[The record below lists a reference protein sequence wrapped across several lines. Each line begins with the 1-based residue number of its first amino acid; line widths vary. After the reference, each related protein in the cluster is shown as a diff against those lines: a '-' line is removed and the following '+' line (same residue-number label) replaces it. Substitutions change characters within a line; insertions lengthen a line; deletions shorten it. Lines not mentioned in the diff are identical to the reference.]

1 MSIKGNLETFDLS
14 SLLQMLNYE
23 KKTGRLKITS
33 KDNEV
38 LIILQQGD
46 VVFATEAR
54 KTNRL
59 GLLLMNNGLID
70 QQALDSCLTLSRR
83 KNQSIGKTLVQE
95 GYITARELN
104 DFLLKQAE
112 NSIYDVFLWE
122 SGGFVYNDVDVNLK
136 RFAGRNFHTMNLLL
150 EASRRIDELK
160 VLKKQIPN
168 EQAIVKLAGDA
179 ADDREEVEFNSD
191 EKRLLSMVD
200 GLASV
205 RQILDQ
211 TGYDDFTGYKLLNS
225 LLSSGKVK
233 LLQVLEPEELA
244 KHALTQ
250 FQGVDSRQFRQTLDS
265 IGLSRSSVL
274 RLSLTRIF
282 REALDIPLLLE
293 TVDNEAKKIA
303 GSPEQEDLRKLKED
317 HRVPL
322 MNAVLELLW
331 QATAECR

>member
-33 KDNEV
+33 EDNEV
-38 LIILQQGD
+38 QIILRQGD

-59 GLLLMNNGLID
+59 GLLLMNNDLID
-70 QQALDSCLTLSRR
+70 QQALDSCLALSRQ

-95 GYITARELN
+95 GYITARQLN

-160 VLKKQIPN
+160 ALKKQIPN
-168 EQAIVKLAGDA
+168 EQAIVKPAGDS
-179 ADDREEVEFNSD
+179 ADSSGEIEFNSE

-225 LLSSGKVK
+225 LISSGKVK
-233 LLQVLEPEELA
+233 LIHVLEPEELA
-244 KHALTQ
+244 KRTLTQ
-250 FQGVDSRQFRQTLDS
+250 FQGVDSGQFRQTLDLL
-265 IGLSRSSVL
+265 GLSRSSVL

-282 REALDIPLLLE
+282 REALDVPLLLE
-293 TVDNEAKKIA
+293 TVNNEAQKIA

-317 HRVPL
+317 YRAPL
-322 MNAVLELLW
+322 IKPVLELLW
-331 QATAECR
+331 QSITECG